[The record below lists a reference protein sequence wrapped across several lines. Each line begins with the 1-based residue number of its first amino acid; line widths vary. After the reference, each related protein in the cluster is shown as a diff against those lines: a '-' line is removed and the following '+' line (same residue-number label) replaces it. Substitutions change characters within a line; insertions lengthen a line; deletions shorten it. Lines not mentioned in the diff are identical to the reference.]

1 MLAGALK
8 WEKALVGAFSVIVKS
23 FLFADGSFAALLST
37 SYLMLTGQAEAVYLL
52 PVLVLVA
59 SEDSAQPGRGRGRDG
74 GRPPRQVSCDWSAG
88 HNTHL

>member
-1 MLAGALK
+1 M
-8 WEKALVGAFSVIVKS
+8 IVKS
-23 FLFADGSFAALLST
+23 FLFADGSFAALLVIC
-37 SYLMLTGQAEAVYLL
+37 MLAGKAEAVHLL
-52 PVLVLVA
+52 PVLVFVA